1 MKKVKVKKPTK
12 TEELIHAVA
21 RDNSFHSSARIESK
35 MRVLACEID
44 ERDQE
49 IFALTAA
56 VATAKKRKAGLE
68 AIRAG
73 LGQILDKR

>member
-1 MKKVKVKKPTK
+1 MKKPKKPTK

-35 MRVLACEID
+35 MRMIECEVEEL
-44 ERDQE
+44 ERE
-49 IFALTAA
+49 IVALSAA
-56 VATAKKRKAGLE
+56 IVNAKKRKAGLE
-68 AIRAG
+68 AIEAG